1 MAERKRLP
9 RERKQGNILLALVLT
24 LFIFTAAVVLVLNF
38 KWLYYIDITILGL
51 EEKSGMTVKEIRAN
65 YDALIQYNQFWFHG
79 DLKFPTLF
87 MSETGRIHFQEVKQI
102 FTAVQY
108 LCMGSG
114 IASLIGIIRHARSRR
129 LGYLKIAGILTFAGD
144 VIKCVVAF
152 LIVFFMYRGSDCRP
166 LLTLYAGA
174 GVTLG
179 HNFPFYMNF
188 KGGKGIAVMAGLV
201 AVNSF
206 WHLPMSLLMI
216 PVTLACFLVPVIVTR
231 YISVG
236 SLAAYTVFLIEMVII
251 GQMGWLDMQ
260 ASYCYE
266 LYVILALMTILAW
279 YRHKENLK
287 RLAAGTENKFGS
299 KKKE

>member
-87 MSETGRIHFQEVKQI
+87 MPETGRIHFQEVKRI

-108 LCMGSG
+108 LCMGSR

-129 LGYLKIAGILTFAGD
+129 LGYLKIAGILTFAIPLLLGALAAVSWERFFVVFHRIFFRND
-144 VIKCVVAF
+144 YWLFDSRTDPVILILPDAYFLHCALLILL
-152 LIVFFMYRGSDCRP
+152 LIVLGGLFCFWIYGKRKRAAAQKRRGR
-166 LLTLYAGA
+166 G
-174 GVTLG
+174 
-179 HNFPFYMNF
+179 
-188 KGGKGIAVMAGLV
+188 
-201 AVNSF
+201 
-206 WHLPMSLLMI
+206 
-216 PVTLACFLVPVIVTR
+216 R
-231 YISVG
+231 
-236 SLAAYTVFLIEMVII
+236 
-251 GQMGWLDMQ
+251 
-260 ASYCYE
+260 
-266 LYVILALMTILAW
+266 
-279 YRHKENLK
+279 
-287 RLAAGTENKFGS
+287 
-299 KKKE
+299 